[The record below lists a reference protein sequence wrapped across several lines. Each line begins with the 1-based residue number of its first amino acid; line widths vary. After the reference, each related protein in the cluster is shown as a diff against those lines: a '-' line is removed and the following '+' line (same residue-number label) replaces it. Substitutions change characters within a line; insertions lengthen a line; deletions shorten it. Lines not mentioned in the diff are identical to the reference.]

1 MDIPKFTTLNQYFQS
16 ENVVLNTLHSKM
28 EITYKDILITYIRR
42 DYVLKTPLANLDPMC
57 KSQIKNQSEIYFGV
71 KIMNY
76 ITLDCIKVRPDLLKE
91 FYSKCVHFLQVSCCQ
106 IKKRYNFYDSIL
118 PLLNI
123 FTPSITLSVEKRS
136 EYNANESI
144 TCLTQQLTRIVNDN
158 SLQTIDDQW
167 RLLSL
172 VALPDNIINEKE
184 PDQFWVLLKNLK
196 SGQFNELAMF
206 VLSVMSL
213 PNSNASCERIFSK
226 INRVKTKSRNE
237 LITNTVSSTIMA
249 SECIKRK
256 EGSCYNFQPWKE
268 IFDSMTSTN
277 LYPKKTEAFDEI
289 EDFYLDLEN

>member
-1 MDIPKFTTLNQYFQS
+1 M
-16 ENVVLNTLHSKM
+16 
-28 EITYKDILITYIRR
+28 RG

-91 FYSKCVHFLQVSCCQ
+91 FYSKCVDFLQVSCCQ
-106 IKKRYNFYDSIL
+106 IKKRYNFSDTIL

-123 FTPSITLSVEKRS
+123 LTPSVALSVEKRS
-136 EYNANESI
+136 EYNANESL

-158 SLQTIDDQW
+158 SLQIIDDQW

-172 VALPDNIINEKE
+172 VALPANIINEKE
-184 PDQFWVLLKNLK
+184 PDQFWVLLKK
-196 SGQFNELAMF
+196 FESGQFNELAMF

-213 PNSNASCERIFSK
+213 PHSNASCERIFSK
-226 INRVKTKSRNE
+226 INRVKTKSRNK

-249 SECIKRK
+249 SECIQRK

-268 IFDSMTSTN
+268 MFDSMTSTN
-277 LYPKKTEAFDEI
+277 LYPKKTEAIDEI